1 MKLSYFK
8 NTSLL
13 RNIIDSV
20 WKLFYYNKSHG
31 VVLTSLCVRV
41 IMCVR
46 ASIKAYIYIY
56 IYKNWSPPNVQDMV
70 TALAQMVEHG
80 ASNAKIMGSIPRE
93 SKS

>member
-1 MKLSYFK
+1 MRVLIICICLSVPTNNETVNYFK

-20 WKLFYYNKSHG
+20 WKLFYYNKSRG

-46 ASIKAYIYIY
+46 QLKHIYIYIYIYTVYIY
-56 IYKNWSPPNVQDMV
+56 IYKNWSPPMFK
-70 TALAQMVEHG
+70 TWLR
-80 ASNAKIMGSIPRE
+80 P
-93 SKS
+93 